1 MIHRK
6 IPGSLSLAAQH
17 ILWSDWGER
26 QAGHMYGYQS
36 PDLCYLKA
44 VVSRD
49 DTLAGKLWHLSVSHS
64 DAANEPDRCPTWDE
78 LKHAKFSLMPVD
90 LAMVLIF
97 PRRSDPYVNDHPTTL
112 HLWEAIDQEIGIT

>member
-6 IPGSLSLAAQH
+6 IPGDLSAEAQA
-17 ILWSDWGER
+17 IRWEDYGATK
-26 QAGHMYGYQS
+26 AGQFYMYRS
-36 PDLCYLKA
+36 PAGCYLKA

-49 DTLAGKLWHLSVSHS
+49 PTLAGDLWHLSVSHS
-64 DAANEPDRCPTWDE
+64 DAYNEPDRCPTWDE

-97 PRRSDPYVNDHPTTL
+97 PRRTDNYVNDHPTTL
-112 HLWEAIDQEIGIT
+112 HLWEAIDQR